1 MSNRTFEKMHENR
14 LAKMREGQ
22 AAGEIC
28 DVDEDTRCV
37 LVPLTDGEWLKALSI
52 ADRYETA
59 GSEAGFMAREEML
72 KQATL
77 LYACREMFDFQ
88 TPFFNSLQEV
98 ATLEHYV
105 IHRMYDEYL
114 EMIATASPPYLALSE
129 EELEI
134 LKKVWSQIEWSE
146 LTGRQWYAAQRF
158 LNSIRPNSRQGNSF
172 GSRSTKSSTP
182 TSTTPDY
189 AESAEPKKTTPIF
202 DPVEDAERN
211 STG

>member
-1 MSNRTFEKMHENR
+1 MSERTFDKMQENR
-14 LAKMREGQ
+14 LAKLREGQ

-28 DVDEDTRCV
+28 LIDDDTRCV

-72 KQATL
+72 KEATL
-77 LYACREMFDFQ
+77 LFACREMFDFSQ
-88 TPFFNSLQEV
+88 NFFNGLDEV
-98 ATLEHYV
+98 ASLDHHV

-114 EMIATASPPYLALSE
+114 EMIAVASPPFLALGE

-134 LKKVWSQIEWSE
+134 LKKVWGQIEWSE

-172 GSRSTKSSTP
+172 GLQSTKSSTP
-182 TSTTPDY
+182 MNTAQD
-189 AESAEPKKTTPIF
+189 SAANA
-202 DPVEDAERN
+202 D
-211 STG
+211 